1 MQLWHASVTE
11 RVVTLLSTD
20 LLRSKDA
27 WAAGVKELR
36 ATFAALELQGFP
48 RAGQAAW
55 RLHVD
60 RQLHKALQ
68 LQYRQVPYGRH
79 LKTYFK

>member
-1 MQLWHASVTE
+1 MALVA
-11 RVVTLLSTD
+11 TD
-20 LLRSKDA
+20 LLRNKDA

-36 ATFAALELQGFP
+36 ATFASLELQGFP
-48 RAGQAAW
+48 RVGQAAW

-68 LQYRQVPYGRH
+68 LQYRHVRH
-79 LKTYFK
+79 PVETYVDDI